1 MLSSYFYFFKK
12 FYLIE
17 YQFFFL
23 LITPPPTKKKKNLK
37 KKSWL
42 QVVGTVS
49 FTILEFFSFDFVG
62 TLFDES
68 SYEISTDAFNCFW
81 GKWSRYNSLAFYGF
95 SILVLFS

>member
-17 YQFFFL
+17 YQFFFFVDH
-23 LITPPPTKKKKNLK
+23 PSPPTKKKKNLK

-68 SYEISTDAFNCFW
+68 SYEISTDAFNCF
-81 GKWSRYNSLAFYGF
+81 
-95 SILVLFS
+95 